1 VSGAGSSGDRQTT
14 SFDDRQNMRGAK
26 TGDAKDRSMS
36 VTGVNIDPSLLSACG
51 LPSANAFF
59 EFDSA
64 QVKADDQNTLHLVG
78 QCLSTGPLQG
88 QRIEIVGHT
97 DPRGTDEYNYQ
108 LGKSRAHSVS
118 AYLSG
123 HGVGAGNISVTSF
136 GESLSSATDER
147 GWSYERRVDIR
158 LAK

>member
-1 VSGAGSSGDRQTT
+1 
-14 SFDDRQNMRGAK
+14 MRGAK
-26 TGDAKDRSMS
+26 TGDDAKDRSLS
-36 VTGVNIDPSLLSACG
+36 VTGVNVDPSLLSACG
-51 LPSANAFF
+51 LPSANAYF

-64 QVKADDQNTLHLVG
+64 QVKSDDQNTLGLVA
-78 QCLSTGPLQG
+78 QCLTTGPLQG

-108 LGKSRAHSVS
+108 LGKSRAQSVS
-118 AYLSG
+118 DYLSAR
-123 HGVGAGNISVTSF
+123 GVGGGNITVTSL
-136 GESLSSATDER
+136 GESMSNATDEL